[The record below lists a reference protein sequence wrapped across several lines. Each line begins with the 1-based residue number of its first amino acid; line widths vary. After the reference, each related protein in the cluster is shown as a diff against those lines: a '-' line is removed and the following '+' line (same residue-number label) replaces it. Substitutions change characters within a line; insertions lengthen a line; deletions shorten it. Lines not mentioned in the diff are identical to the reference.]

1 MKGQTM
7 GYRLPLSHPHR
18 QAKQRKG
25 ITNRQNAAPEKD
37 TVFVGKEKIN
47 GLHFLLFKL

>member
-1 MKGQTM
+1 MKGQAM

-25 ITNRQNAAPEKD
+25 ITNRQNTPPEKD
-37 TVFVGKEKIN
+37 TVFAGKEKSD